1 MDLVSRLDPYEQ
13 QLLKEFNSHDIDN
26 VGSLDRDGLV
36 QLCLTLQLDD
46 QSSELVHS
54 LLGDQQRRA
63 TFAEFKEALLNLLA
77 RMQNQKSPTK
87 TPSSPGVEADQECPK
102 YVYGSKKYGRR
113 TRPIYQEEGDGR
125 PVQRSNSQSE
135 VLSKKRKTN
144 FKLKRCTSLPA
155 SHAAPQAGRQIECTE
170 ETLRQAWSK
179 LGVGA
184 DGFLNQTE
192 LLLVCDAIG
201 KLPLAVRPQGVPKK
215 PLIGCG
221 CAGLHKLADEVI
233 KQLALNCDRKISFRE
248 VLEVARRDE
257 TWTVQADNALF
268 PDSQTF
274 QYVTLGPDG
283 DGFVSADSLIE
294 MWEAIGLHSPK
305 ELLVELGFDTRTI
318 RINDLAER
326 LEKQTRTISEAREY
340 AQNPHLVL
348 LQANLALYQSEIRCL
363 RSILDQ
369 LRAEREKLKLDVA
382 DANNRATLLAQEVDD
397 NHLRMEQTALNQV
410 KLLEQ
415 RHADMLRELTA
426 QTGKDKEQ
434 LHSLNQALE
443 LRIDTLELE
452 AGKLKGDLQIAQQ
465 YSMEVEREA
474 QTLNSRIGDL
484 NKDKQQLLERVGV
497 LEADKLQLSELKRQ
511 ESEMLLAQLTTLQMK
526 TSQLKD
532 RNDEMEAEIETL
544 MTMKGKA
551 NCTPTRSF
559 NTLDQSMEEE
569 EEEDEVPSRP
579 APAAATVCVMGDG
592 SGQLGYS
599 DSIGPAVATVGPKT
613 RPQILCTNQKLTP
626 TVAWWCRAPVGKV
639 DAPFASSE
647 SGFDTEPE
655 SLSTSTCDP
664 DEVHRLQ
671 AKVAFLEQVLAQHNV
686 PVPVFQSGNSGIS
699 LSERVR
705 ELEQVIEDT
714 KRAISRP
721 VAQQGCQ
728 TDVDEVE
735 ATVRRLE
742 QENRD
747 LVAKCTELDDCVE
760 LLRTEFEK
768 CEDYWQSKVNEER
781 QLFDAEQRVSGDKL
795 NDLLDKMREYEEQYA
810 QQDLLDS
817 RLAPIA
823 ETEHLEKQFT
833 DLEQEFEEYKASHE
847 EELFRKEEEISIL
860 NGRLSELQLQQTDA
874 EERRVLAKMST
885 FTSYVIENTS
895 RAPADMQPAAEPS
908 WSTNAT
914 SQTPCRP
921 KRMRKHDKTLYQKSG
936 ADKEGASKK
945 SPEPTEQNV
954 VLPLCVFN
962 NLIGRGDHLQ
972 ESVRHLQRC
981 MKQQHYHNEQTL
993 QRFWQQFMGERA
1005 ELQAKLKY
1013 CQEKLDQQ
1021 MRLCSEHLD
1030 KLQRNDLF
1038 VKDLYVENAYL
1049 FANVERLEKQC
1060 RMLAQASNCS
1070 SSV

>member
-192 LLLVCDAIG
+192 LLLVCDAI
-201 KLPLAVRPQGVPKK
+201 
-215 PLIGCG
+215 
-221 CAGLHKLADEVI
+221 GLHKLADEVI

-579 APAAATVCVMGDG
+579 APA
-592 SGQLGYS
+592 
-599 DSIGPAVATVGPKT
+599 
-613 RPQILCTNQKLTP
+613 
-626 TVAWWCRAPVGKV
+626 GKV

>member
-102 YVYGSKKYGRR
+102 YVYGSKK
-113 TRPIYQEEGDGR
+113 PIYQEEGDGR

-192 LLLVCDAIG
+192 LLLVCDAI
-201 KLPLAVRPQGVPKK
+201 
-215 PLIGCG
+215 
-221 CAGLHKLADEVI
+221 GLHKLADEVI

-579 APAAATVCVMGDG
+579 APA
-592 SGQLGYS
+592 
-599 DSIGPAVATVGPKT
+599 
-613 RPQILCTNQKLTP
+613 
-626 TVAWWCRAPVGKV
+626 GKV

>member
-54 LLGDQQRRA
+54 LLGDHQRRA

-201 KLPLAVRPQGVPKK
+201 
-215 PLIGCG
+215 
-221 CAGLHKLADEVI
+221 LHKLADEVI
-233 KQLALNCDRKISFRE
+233 KQLELNCDRKISFRE

-579 APAAATVCVMGDG
+579 APA
-592 SGQLGYS
+592 
-599 DSIGPAVATVGPKT
+599 
-613 RPQILCTNQKLTP
+613 
-626 TVAWWCRAPVGKV
+626 GKV

-823 ETEHLEKQFT
+823 ETAHLEKQFT